1 MTPEDE
7 CSQASIEAALVKVKE
22 VIRIRR
28 TQGVRQAQE
37 IEGVFIWR
45 PTEQG
50 WGLVKYEPVDD

>member
-50 WGLVKYEPVDD
+50 WGS